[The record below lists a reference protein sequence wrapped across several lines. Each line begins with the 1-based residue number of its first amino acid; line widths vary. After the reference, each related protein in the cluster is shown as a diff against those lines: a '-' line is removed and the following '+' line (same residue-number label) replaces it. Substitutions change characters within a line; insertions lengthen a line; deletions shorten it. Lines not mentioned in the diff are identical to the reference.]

1 MRTDRAR
8 RHDRLQKEPVADA
21 VDNTHAADAP
31 KADDAKPAA
40 DAPKADDAKP
50 AADAPKADDAKPAL
64 SYKEA
69 IDKATNVMQAL
80 SDAATGAGDN
90 CEKMATDLTA
100 ALEKGKADLLAA
112 MPVLA
117 KLDENSEEA
126 KALKPEIDK
135 FSQIMGEDSDYAKA
149 TVKCKDDPNMLT
161 FGAAFLTIMMQA
173 AAEAQPTAD
182 AQPAADAP
190 KADDTKPADAQ

>member
-1 MRTDRAR
+1 MN
-8 RHDRLQKEPVADA
+8 RHFFLALLCALTVLVAMTGCKKEPVADA
-21 VDNTHAADAP
+21 VDNP
-31 KADDAKPAA
+31 PAA

-80 SDAATGAGDN
+80 SDAATGAGNN

-161 FGAAFLTIMMQA
+161 FAAFLTIMMQA

>member
-1 MRTDRAR
+1 MN
-8 RHDRLQKEPVADA
+8 RHFFLALLCALTVLVAMTGCKKEPVADA
-21 VDNTHAADAP
+21 VDNT
-31 KADDAKPAA
+31 PAA

-100 ALEKGKADLLAA
+100 ALEKGK
-112 MPVLA
+112 
-117 KLDENSEEA
+117 
-126 KALKPEIDK
+126 
-135 FSQIMGEDSDYAKA
+135 
-149 TVKCKDDPNMLT
+149 
-161 FGAAFLTIMMQA
+161 
-173 AAEAQPTAD
+173 PTS
-182 AQPAADAP
+182 
-190 KADDTKPADAQ
+190 